1 MKTKNIIIITIVVL
15 IIFYFYKKRNKVQN
29 LPEDKPEP
37 IQTGGTGGTGGTTN
51 TRPTPAP
58 QPLPVK
64 PPQPDLTAERIDNYV
79 VSPTTN
85 PNTVPTQSVQPSVG
99 VGVGGNEKNEEYT
112 IKGKPIPIESI
123 TTEVDPSRIKSITR
137 R

>member
-1 MKTKNIIIITIVVL
+1 MKTKNIIIITIIAL
-15 IIFYFYKKRNKVQN
+15 IILYFYKKRNKTQE
-29 LPEDKPEP
+29 PTGEGRPEP
-37 IQTGGTGGTGGTTN
+37 VQTGGAGGTSGT
-51 TRPTPAP
+51 TRPTLPP
-58 QPLPVK
+58 QPRPVK
-64 PPQPDLTAERIDNYV
+64 PPQVDLAVERNDNFV
-79 VSPTTN
+79 ASPTTN